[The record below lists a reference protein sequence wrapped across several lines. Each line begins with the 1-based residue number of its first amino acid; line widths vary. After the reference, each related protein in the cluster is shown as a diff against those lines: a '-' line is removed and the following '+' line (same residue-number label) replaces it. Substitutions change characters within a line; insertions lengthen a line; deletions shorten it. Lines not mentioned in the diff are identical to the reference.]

1 MMDVYVIGIGP
12 GNPEYLTDRARSAIA
27 ACPVLVGDRRMV
39 EPYAAAGKRLV
50 YTYKKMKYMSWPCLS
65 FRTAA
70 LWLSSYRATSG
81 FTVWRLSS
89 GTCRT
94 VISSAYP
101 ASAVWCISPLSCRR
115 TGMIRILSAAMAA
128 AIP

>member
-50 YTYKKMKYMSWPCLS
+50 
-65 FRTAA
+65 
-70 LWLSSYRATSG
+70 
-81 FTVWRLSS
+81 
-89 GTCRT
+89 
-94 VISSAYP
+94 
-101 ASAVWCISPLSCRR
+101 
-115 TGMIRILSAAMAA
+115 
-128 AIP
+128 